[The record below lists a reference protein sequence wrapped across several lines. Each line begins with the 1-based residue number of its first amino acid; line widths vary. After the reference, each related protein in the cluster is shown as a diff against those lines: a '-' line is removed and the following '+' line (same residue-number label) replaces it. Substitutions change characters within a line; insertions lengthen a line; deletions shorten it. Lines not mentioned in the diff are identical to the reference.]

1 MKKRVLSA
9 LLALCLT
16 LSLAGAAFAENEPS
30 GDSSSAASQAV
41 SSVESEPQTQDET
54 VSSGSVSGEDQ
65 TAAKTEST
73 PAPTETPAASDVAEE
88 EPESTPQPE
97 AATEPDTTPAPTEDP
112 VANVT
117 ENEESDG
124 SVEYTAALETDG
136 ETMNVIVTA
145 PEDAFAEGVQ
155 PKLSVTMLTAEDEL
169 NAVADKLDTAEVQ
182 YDGFAALDITFTDEA
197 TGEEIEPSQQVS
209 VRIELPQAIVDS
221 GIDLTTLAVQHL
233 EEDADGN
240 VQNVTEVATLDN
252 GITLSEEA
260 AAAANEAAGVA
271 PMSDLPAE
279 EATAGDATEIP
290 AAVAEFDVDGFLSF
304 VITWGEGNWYREN
317 YFTLNMIYVDD
328 EDYDEFFYNHANVNL
343 NMPDLPDDEYYG
355 NHTEGE
361 SVTAEPVRID
371 LRQYA
376 TNIAGYKECVAIRYN
391 EPQSRQNV
399 AYAEVTAS
407 GKWHYVTGRY
417 FGDKYWTVTDIT
429 YTLTLYNNDNN
440 EVDTVTTTNDG
451 KSGNIYFVYK
461 PDPTTE
467 PTYDFTMQSG
477 NELTKIDVQIFVYD
491 ESTNSYVL
499 TDTNYP
505 GYDGQN
511 FNSWSAVNNAPPIE
525 GYNLSYGQYSNG
537 YDDGNQIWT
546 TLGLDANV
554 AWGRVKV
561 GDDSYETWKVGN
573 YPWDA
578 SPKTIRLYYDP
589 VIQDSTA
596 EPIEPAPGYEKT
608 ATLNEDGTYDLTLNV
623 TGAIGSSNNQ
633 TKVDVLMIVD
643 TSASMTNN
651 NSSNMADAQEAMK
664 ELVAELE
671 GKEGI
676 DANYSIVTFSGPSIS
691 GNSGGDNDAS
701 VVLGWSAVNGTN
713 LSDSNVY
720 AAIDG
725 ISTVGGTNYQAGL
738 VKGNKQLELARSDAM
753 TVVIFLSDGQPTW
766 SYYNGNGSNALG
778 DSSDGWKDTTT
789 EAKDMQCT
797 YFYSVGIG
805 DGQAKYLDDTAEWT
819 SGYHDKTT
827 HYGGLAYYVVASN
840 PTDSRYYDTSNSD
853 LTTIFNNIVASSTQI
868 HVSNVHI
875 TDTLSKNVE
884 AVLDQNGDPTKL
896 EVKVTNAN
904 GDDVTSQITQI
915 QKQNDSYVTG
925 ENNIYP
931 SFTNGVLQLHFP
943 ANYTLEDDYTY
954 SVTLTIEPSAAA
966 ERDYAITG
974 VYPDKPDEHT
984 GTHAYPIETEADNQK
999 GYFSNVADSAKLT
1012 YRVEGD
1018 EQDTTKDYP
1027 MPVVQVQKG
1036 YLSLTKVL
1044 ADGATVDPGTK
1055 FEFQISIPAQYQGTY
1070 NAVYVEDVTH
1080 TDGTVTFDNPQN
1092 NSVTAEIKLEAGQ
1105 TIIIALPDGIDAVIT
1120 ESTED
1125 YTPTWLSGTPIGD
1138 GILVKIQKTQKA
1150 EVTCTNTPI
1159 EVTGTL
1165 TLRKDVTLLGAESGS
1180 QDDDNAKNVVFQ
1192 FKVTG
1197 PIDAVGKLVYD
1208 DPDDSA
1214 EDIYFEAEN
1223 NRAVVTVSV
1232 TENAPVVIRDLPVGT
1247 YTVEEVNRPSEILD
1261 GTYYFDNTVEKN
1273 GASQNIELTKDGNAA
1288 TISNTYTH
1296 YKSVIITK
1304 LVDNGIKDEIGMG
1317 DTTKKFHFTTAINEQ
1332 AVSQANSETT
1342 NAVLSTNNAEWQ
1354 NAGAEWDEDGYGLAN
1369 NGTMTISKLKSTD
1382 ELAIVETEANE
1393 NGYHSSYTVNNETIE
1408 STWADKDISIDL
1420 SKMSGNTVN
1429 VVVTNNRP
1437 VVAPTGLE
1445 DNHTKPF
1452 GLMVGV
1458 AVMAGLALVGGA
1470 VVRRRRRWME

>member
-30 GDSSSAASQAV
+30 GDSSSAVSQAV

-54 VSSGSVSGEDQ
+54 VSSDSASGEDQ

-73 PAPTETPAASDVAEE
+73 PAPTETPAASDVTEE
-88 EPESTPQPE
+88 EPESTVEPE
-97 AATEPDTTPAPTEDP
+97 ATEEPEVTAEPDATPAPTEDP
-112 VANVT
+112 VADVT

-145 PEDAFAEGVQ
+145 PEGAFAEGVQ

-182 YDGFAALDITFTDEA
+182 YDGFAALDISFTDKA
-197 TGEEIEPSQQVS
+197 TGEEIEPVKSVT
-209 VRIELPQAIVDS
+209 VRIELPQTIVGS

-233 EEDADGN
+233 EEDENGN
-240 VQNVTEVATLDN
+240 VQKVTEVATLDN

-260 AAAANEAAGVA
+260 SAAVNEAAGVA
-271 PMSDLPAE
+271 PMSDMPAE
-279 EATAGDATEIP
+279 EATAGDATETP
-290 AAVAEFDVDGFLSF
+290 AAVAEFDVDGFSSF

-343 NMPDLPDDEYYG
+343 NMPDLPDDEHYG

-361 SVTAEPVRID
+361 SVTAEPVRIN
-371 LRQYA
+371 LQQYA
-376 TNIAGYKECVAIRYN
+376 TNIAGYEKCVAIRYN
-391 EPQSRQNV
+391 DQQFGQNV
-399 AYAEVTAS
+399 TSAEVTAT
-407 GKWHYVTGRY
+407 GKWHYTTGY
-417 FGDKYWTVTDIT
+417 WGGYHYWTVTDIT
-429 YTLTLYNNDNN
+429 YTLTLYNDGVV
-440 EVDTVTTTNDG
+440 VDTVTTTNDG
-451 KSGNIYFVYK
+451 KSGNIYLVYR

-477 NELTKIDVQIFVYD
+477 TNQTKINVQIFVYD

-499 TDTNYP
+499 TDTNYSDYN
-505 GYDGQN
+505 GKI

-537 YDDGNQIWT
+537 YDDERNQIWT

-554 AWGRVKV
+554 AWGEVQI
-561 GDDSYETWKVGN
+561 GDDSREMWKVGN
-573 YPWDA
+573 YPWNV
-578 SPKTIRLYYDP
+578 SPKTLRLYYDP

-713 LSDSNVY
+713 LSDSNIY

-725 ISTVGGTNYQAGL
+725 IATVGGTNYQAGL
-738 VKGNKQLELARSDAM
+738 VKGNKQLEDARSDAM
-753 TVVIFLSDGQPTW
+753 TIVIFLSDGTPTW
-766 SYYNGNGSNALG
+766 SYNYGNGTGNGLLRNER
-778 DSSDGWKDTTT
+778 GWKETTD
-789 EAKDMQCT
+789 EAKKMSCT

-805 DGQAKYLDDTAEWT
+805 GGQAKYLDDTAET
-819 SGYHDKTT
+819 ERKKT
-827 HYGGLAYYVVASN
+827 YGGLAYYVVAEN
-840 PTDSRYYDTSNSD
+840 AKATRYYDTTEDD
-853 LTTIFNNIVASSTQI
+853 LTGIFKNIVASSTQI

-904 GDDVTSQITQI
+904 GNDVTNQITQI
-915 QKQNDSYVTG
+915 QKQNGSYVTG
-925 ENNIYP
+925 DNNIYP
-931 SFTNGVLQLHFP
+931 SFTNGILQLNFP
-943 ANYTLEDDYTY
+943 ANYTLVDGYTY
-954 SVTLTIEPSAAA
+954 SVTLAIQPSAAA
-966 ERDYAITG
+966 ERDYAVKE
-974 VYPDKPDEHT
+974 VYPDTPDEYT
-984 GTHAYPIETEADNQK
+984 GTHSYPIETEADNQK
-999 GYFSNVADSAKLT
+999 GYFSNKANSAKLT
-1012 YRVEGD
+1012 YLVEGD
-1018 EQDTTKDYP
+1018 EQSTTKDYP

-1036 YLSLTKVL
+1036 YLSLTKDL
-1044 ADGATVDPGTK
+1044 ADGATVEPGTK
-1055 FEFQISIPAQYQGTY
+1055 FEFQISIPAQYQGIY
-1070 NAVYVEDVTH
+1070 NAVYVEGDTH
-1080 TDGTVTFDNPQN
+1080 TDRTVTFGNLQKS
-1092 NSVTAEIKLEAGQ
+1092 SVTAEIELEAGQ
-1105 TIIIALPDGIDAVIT
+1105 TIIIALPDGIEAVIT

-1125 YTPTWLSGTPIGD
+1125 YTPTWVGGTSIDD
-1138 GILVKIQKTQKA
+1138 GIFVEIQKAQEA

-1165 TLRKDVTLLGAESGS
+1165 TLKKDVTLRDAESGS
-1180 QDDDNAKNVVFQ
+1180 QDDNNAKNVVFQ

-1197 PIDAVGKLVYD
+1197 PIDAVGKLAYD
-1208 DPDDSA
+1208 VPDSD
-1214 EDIYFEAEN
+1214 DDTYFEEVN
-1223 NRAVVTVSV
+1223 DQAVATVSV
-1232 TENAPVVIRDLPVGT
+1232 AENAPVEIPDLPVGT
-1247 YTVEEVNRPSEILD
+1247 YTVEEVNRHSEILD

-1273 GASQNIELTKDGNAA
+1273 GASQEVELTKDGNEV

-1296 YKSVIITK
+1296 FKTVIITK
-1304 LVDNGIKDEIGMG
+1304 LVDNGNKDEIGMG
-1317 DTTKKFHFTTAINEQ
+1317 DTTKKFHFTTAINGQ

-1342 NAVLSTNNAEWQ
+1342 NAVLSPSNAEW
-1354 NAGAEWDEDGYGLAN
+1354 NEDGYGLAN

-1382 ELAIVETEANE
+1382 KLTIVETEANE
-1393 NGYHSSYTVNNETIE
+1393 NGYHSSYTVNNQTIE
-1408 STWADKDISIDL
+1408 STWTDKDIIID
-1420 SKMSGNTVN
+1420 MGRMNGNTVN

-1458 AVMAGLALVGGA
+1458 AVMAGLALAGGA

>member
-9 LLALCLT
+9 LLAICLT
-16 LSLAGAAFAENEPS
+16 LSLAGAAFAENETS

-41 SSVESEPQTQDET
+41 SSVESEPQTQDEM

-73 PAPTETPAASDVAEE
+73 PAASDVAEE
-88 EPESTPQPE
+88 EPESTPEPE
-97 AATEPDTTPAPTEDP
+97 ATAEPDATPAPTEDP
-112 VANVT
+112 VADVT

-145 PEDAFAEGVQ
+145 PEGAFAEGVQ

-197 TGEEIEPSQQVS
+197 TGEEVEPVKSVT
-209 VRIELPQAIVDS
+209 VRIELPQTIVDS

-233 EEDADGN
+233 EEDENGN

-260 AAAANEAAGVA
+260 AAAVNEAAGVA

-290 AAVAEFDVDGFLSF
+290 AAVAEFDVDGFSSF

-317 YFTLNMIYVDD
+317 YFTLNMIYVND

-361 SVTAEPVRID
+361 SVTAEPVRIN
-371 LRQYA
+371 LQQYA
-376 TNIAGYKECVAIRYN
+376 TNIAGYEKCVAIRYN
-391 EPQSRQNV
+391 NPQFGQNV
-399 AYAEVTAS
+399 TSAEVTAT
-407 GKWHYVTGRY
+407 GKWHYTTGYLGVYR
-417 FGDKYWTVTDIT
+417 YWTVTDIT
-429 YTLTLYNNDNN
+429 YTLTLYNDGVV
-440 EVDTVTTTNDG
+440 VDTVTTTNDG
-451 KSGNIYFVYK
+451 KSGYIYLVYM

-477 NELTKIDVQIFVYD
+477 TNQTEIDVQIFVYD

-499 TDTNYP
+499 TDTNYSD
-505 GYDGQN
+505 YDGKI
-511 FNSWSAVNNAPPIE
+511 FNSWSAVNNAPLIE

-561 GDDSYETWKVGN
+561 GDYSYEMWKVGN
-573 YPWDA
+573 YPWDV

-589 VIQDSTA
+589 IIQDSTA
-596 EPIEPAPGYEKT
+596 DPIKPAPGYEKT

-643 TSASMTNN
+643 TSASMTND
-651 NSSNMADAQEAMK
+651 NSSNMADAQKAMK

-691 GNSGGDNDAS
+691 GDSGGDNDAS

-738 VKGNKQLELARSDAM
+738 VKGNKQLEDARSDAM
-753 TVVIFLSDGQPTW
+753 TIVIFLSDGTPTW
-766 SYYNGNGSNALG
+766 SYNYGNGTGNGLPTNES
-778 DSSDGWKDTTT
+778 GWKETTD
-789 EAKDMQCT
+789 EAKEMSCT

-805 DGQAKYLDDTAEWT
+805 GGQAKYLDETEET
-819 SGYHDKTT
+819 GKYRKP
-827 HYGGLAYYVVASN
+827 YGGLASYVVAEN
-840 PTDSRYYDTSNSD
+840 AKATRYYDTTEDD
-853 LTTIFNNIVASSTQI
+853 LTGIFRNIVASSTQI

-904 GDDVTSQITQI
+904 GDDVTSKITQI

-943 ANYTLEDDYTY
+943 ANYTLGDDYTY

-974 VYPDKPDEHT
+974 VYPEKPDEHT

-1044 ADGATVDPGTK
+1044 VDGATVDPGTK

-1070 NAVYVEDVTH
+1070 NAVYVEGDTH
-1080 TDGTVTFDNPQN
+1080 TDGTVTFGNPQN
-1092 NSVTAEIKLEAGQ
+1092 NSVTAESVTAEIELKAGQ

-1120 ESTED
+1120 ENTED
-1125 YTPTWLSGTPIGD
+1125 YTPTWVGGTSIDD

-1150 EVTCTNTPI
+1150 KVTCTNTPI

-1165 TLRKDVTLLGAESGS
+1165 TLRKHVILLGAESGS
-1180 QDDDNAKNVVFQ
+1180 QDDDNAKNELFQ

-1197 PIDAVGKLVYD
+1197 PIDAVDKLVYD

-1214 EDIYFEAEN
+1214 EDIYFKAEN
-1223 NRAVVTVSV
+1223 NQAVVTVSV
-1232 TENAPVVIRDLPVGT
+1232 TENAPVVICDLPVGT
-1247 YTVEEVNRPSEILD
+1247 YTVEEVNPPSEILD

-1273 GASQNIELTKDGNAA
+1273 GASQNIDLTKDGNAA

-1304 LVDNGIKDEIGMG
+1304 LVDNGNKDEIGMG

-1354 NAGAEWDEDGYGLAN
+1354 NAVAEWDEDGYGLAN

-1382 ELAIVETEANE
+1382 KLAIVETEANE

-1408 STWADKDISIDL
+1408 STWANKDISIDL
-1420 SKMSGNTVN
+1420 SKMRGNTVN

-1458 AVMAGLALVGGA
+1458 AVMAGLALAGGA

>member
-9 LLALCLT
+9 LLVLCMACSMVSTVWAANEQATPETADKPASVLLDDSQSAPVTNAPAQDQDAAEGLT
-16 LSLAGAAFAENEPS
+16 APEDEES
-30 GDSSSAASQAV
+30 GQQSDVDTPDASQPEQA
-41 SSVESEPQTQDET
+41 
-54 VSSGSVSGEDQ
+54 
-65 TAAKTEST
+65 EST
-73 PAPTETPAASDVAEE
+73 GTPVEGN
-88 EPESTPQPE
+88 T
-97 AATEPDTTPAPTEDP
+97 
-112 VANVT
+112 
-117 ENEESDG
+117 
-124 SVEYTAALETDG
+124 EYTAALEQDG
-136 ETMNVIVTA
+136 QALNVIVTA
-145 PEDAFAEGVQ
+145 PEGAFDEGVE
-155 PKLSVTMLTAEDEL
+155 PKLSVSAIEDE
-169 NAVADKLDTAEVQ
+169 AQTDGIAAKLDEYGLT
-182 YDGFAALDITFTDEA
+182 YDGFAALDISFKNEA
-197 TGEEIEPSQQVS
+197 GEEIEPKVPVT

-240 VQNVTEVATLDN
+240 VKNVTEVATLDN

-271 PMSDLPAE
+271 PMSDMPAE

-290 AAVAEFDVDGFLSF
+290 AAVAEFDVDGFSSF
-304 VITWGEGNWYREN
+304 VITWGEGNRNRKN

-371 LRQYA
+371 LQQYA
-376 TNIAGYKECVAIRYN
+376 TNIAGYEKCVAIRYN
-391 EPQSRQNV
+391 DPQFGGNV
-399 AYAEVTAS
+399 TSAEVTAT
-407 GKWHYVTGRY
+407 GKWHHTTGYWGGYR
-417 FGDKYWTVTDIT
+417 YWTVTDIT
-429 YTLTLYNNDNN
+429 YTLTLYNNGAV
-440 EVDTVTTTNDG
+440 VDTVTTTNDG
-451 KSGNIYFVYK
+451 KSGKIYLVYK

-467 PTYDFTMQSG
+467 PTYDFTVESDNNQA
-477 NELTKIDVQIFVYD
+477 KIDVQIFVYD

-499 TDTNYP
+499 TDTDYP
-505 GYDGQN
+505 VYDGQN

-561 GDDSYETWKVGN
+561 GDYSYQTWKVGN

-578 SPKTIRLYYDP
+578 SSKTIRLYYDP

-596 EPIEPAPGYEKT
+596 EPVEPAPGYEKT

-651 NSSNMADAQEAMK
+651 NSSNMANAQKAMK

-713 LSDSNVY
+713 LSDSNIY
-720 AAIDG
+720 TAIDG
-725 ISTVGGTNYQAGL
+725 ITTVGGTNYQAGL
-738 VKGNKQLELARSDAM
+738 VKGNKQLEDARSDAM
-753 TVVIFLSDGQPTW
+753 TIVIFLSDGTPTW
-766 SYYNGNGSNALG
+766 SYNRG
-778 DSSDGWKDTTT
+778 DGTGDGLPRYESGWKETTD
-789 EAKDMQCT
+789 EAGKMSCT

-805 DGQAKYLDDTAEWT
+805 GGQAKYLNDTPPET
-819 SGYHDKTT
+819 GGYYYKT
-827 HYGGLAYYVVASN
+827 YGGLAYYVKAEN
-840 PTDSRYYDTSNSD
+840 AKANRYYDTTKDD
-853 LTTIFNNIVASSTQI
+853 LTGIFRNIVASSTQI

-875 TDTLSKNVE
+875 TDTLSDKVE
-884 AVLDQNGDPTKL
+884 AVEQNGKPTKL
-896 EVKVTNAN
+896 EVKVTDAN

-1044 ADGATVDPGTK
+1044 VDGATVDPGTK

-1070 NAVYVEDVTH
+1070 NAVYVEGDTH
-1080 TDGTVTFDNPQN
+1080 TDGTVTFGNPQN
-1092 NSVTAEIKLEAGQ
+1092 NSVTAEIELEASQ

-1120 ESTED
+1120 ENTED
-1125 YTPTWLSGTPIGD
+1125 YTPTWVGGTLIDDGN
-1138 GILVKIQKTQKA
+1138 GILVEIQKTQKA

-1165 TLRKDVTLLGAESGS
+1165 TLRKDVTLLDAESGS
-1180 QDDDNAKNVVFQ
+1180 QDDNNAKNVVFQ

-1197 PIDAVGKLVYD
+1197 PIDAVGKLAYD
-1208 DPDDSA
+1208 VPDSD
-1214 EDIYFEAEN
+1214 DDTFFEEVN
-1223 NRAVVTVSV
+1223 DQAVATVSV
-1232 TENAPVVIRDLPVGT
+1232 AENAPVEIPDLPVGT
-1247 YTVEEVNRPSEILD
+1247 YTVEEVNQPSEILD
-1261 GTYYFDNTVEKN
+1261 GTYYFDDTVEGN
-1273 GASQNIELTKDGNAA
+1273 GASKEVVLTKDGNEVI
-1288 TISNTYTH
+1288 ISNTYTH

-1304 LVDNGIKDEIGMG
+1304 LVDNGNNDEIGMG

-1332 AVSQANSETT
+1332 AVSQTNSETT

-1354 NAGAEWDEDGYGLAN
+1354 DAGEKWDNDGYGLAN

-1382 ELAIVETEANE
+1382 ILTIVETEANE

-1408 STWADKDISIDL
+1408 STWIDKNIVIHMDD
-1420 SKMSGNTVN
+1420 MDGNTVN

-1445 DNHTKPF
+1445 SNHTTPYT
-1452 GLMVGV
+1452 LMVTAAGI
-1458 AVMAGLALVGGA
+1458 AGLALIGGI
-1470 VVRRRRRWME
+1470 VVRRRRRRME